1 MHMELMTLRIG
12 SNSIVANNNLDH
24 ALGYKAESHE
34 SVTVGLDLSYI
45 GLLDLVHGWLLQFR
59 KFHLF
64 KDRSSSI
71 LKKVYLGSIYQ
82 G

>member
-1 MHMELMTLRIG
+1 MLITIHMHMELMTLRIG

-45 GLLDLVHGWLLQFR
+45 ELLGLVLRLAITIT
-59 KFHLF
+59 KI
-64 KDRSSSI
+64 SSI
-71 LKKVYLGSIYQ
+71 
-82 G
+82 